1 MVTSSFFINGITAI
15 CNKIEECGNGEFK
28 LYGLNVVNGC
38 QSLNTILSCSENV
51 RKRDDA
57 YVLFRFYEI
66 PQRDRADS
74 ISINTNT
81 QSAVKAR
88 DLRSN
93 SKQNIKTQKGIQKQN
108 ILMDSL
114 QPKEV
119 KLFQPTRTNS
129 TA

>member
-1 MVTSSFFINGITAI
+1 MEDLGD
-15 CNKIEECGNGEFK
+15 GQFK
-28 LYGLNVVNGC
+28 FYGLNVVNGC

-51 RKRDDA
+51 KKRDEA

-74 ISINTNT
+74 ISTNTNT

-93 SKQNIKTQKGIQKQN
+93 SKQV
-108 ILMDSL
+108 L
-114 QPKEV
+114 
-119 KLFQPTRTNS
+119 KL
-129 TA
+129 

>member
-1 MVTSSFFINGITAI
+1 MSI
-15 CNKIEECGNGEFK
+15 IE
-28 LYGLNVVNGC
+28 YY
-38 QSLNTILSCSENV
+38 LSCSENV

-93 SKQNIKTQKGIQKQN
+93 SKQ
-108 ILMDSL
+108 ILKLKKAYEAKYSNGFFAT
-114 QPKEV
+114 KEV

>member
-1 MVTSSFFINGITAI
+1 M
-15 CNKIEECGNGEFK
+15 
-28 LYGLNVVNGC
+28 
-38 QSLNTILSCSENV
+38 NTILSCSENV

-93 SKQNIKTQKGIQKQN
+93 SKQ
-108 ILMDSL
+108 IL
-114 QPKEV
+114 
-119 KLFQPTRTNS
+119 KLKKAYEAKFSIVFFATKIGVIIPGDNVYQYWMEL
-129 TA
+129 

>member
-1 MVTSSFFINGITAI
+1 MTSSFFIMESLPFVT
-15 CNKIEECGNGEFK
+15 KFEECGNGEFK

-93 SKQNIKTQKGIQKQN
+93 SKQILKLQKGIRSK
-108 ILMDSL
+108 I
-114 QPKEV
+114 
-119 KLFQPTRTNS
+119 F
-129 TA
+129 